1 MRIITL
7 GVLATSALAL
17 GACHPKPM
25 NHSSFGNMSFQDD
38 NGAPL
43 KTVATLD
50 CPSSQGALTRTAQ
63 AADGKSCDYQGPGD
77 ETVHLSLV
85 ALDGEAPADALS
97 PIKTELQALVPA
109 PLAAHNTGAVNVEAS
124 KDEGGDRA
132 KVDLPFFHVDAQGDK
147 ADVKIFGTTIHA
159 NGKTADVHT
168 NLGLKNTVVHAGPG
182 GAEVV
187 AENVGTSN
195 ASLVYILA
203 GDSAGPQGYKMAGYI
218 ARGPK
223 AGPLVVGEFKAR
235 EGRHRT
241 DGDSDVNRLIERN
254 VKG

>member
-7 GVLATSALAL
+7 GLLATSVLAL
-17 GACHPKPM
+17 GACHPKQIT
-25 NHSSFGNMSFQDD
+25 HSSFSKMSFSDD
-38 NGAPL
+38 DGTPL

-50 CPSSQGALTRTAQ
+50 CPQTQGALNRTAQ

-85 ALDGEAPADALS
+85 ALDGKSATDALS
-97 PIKTELQALVPA
+97 PIKTDMQALVPPPA
-109 PLAAHNTGAVNVEAS
+109 TGAVNVEAS

-159 NGKTADVHT
+159 NGKNAEVHT
-168 NLGLKNTVVHAGPG
+168 NVGLKNTVVHAGPG

-187 AENVGTSN
+187 AENVGKTN
-195 ASLVYILA
+195 ASMVYILA
-203 GDSAGPQGYKMAGYI
+203 GDNAGPDGYKVAGYI

-223 AGPLVVGEFKAR
+223 DGPLVVGAFKAK
-235 EGRHRT
+235 
-241 DGDSDVNRLIERN
+241 DGHHHNDENSDVGRLIDRN